1 VSKKNNQKARIISV
15 DMGYGHQRP
24 AHSLRSLATKKE
36 IINANNYKGIPK
48 KDKEIW
54 RSFNSFYEFISRF
67 KRVPLIGDLFFC
79 FFDQY
84 QKIVEFYPRRN
95 LSNPNFI
102 LKRTYDFF
110 EKGWGSDLIGRL
122 EENPLP
128 LICTFY
134 VPAFMAE
141 YFNYPGDIYC
151 VVCDADI
158 SRSWAPLDPTSSR
171 IKYLAPTERVV
182 KRLKLYGVQPE
193 NIIFTG
199 YPLPLENIGVKELK
213 ILREDLA
220 ERLSILDPSKKY
232 FIKYQSLIKEYL
244 KKTPKRIV
252 RPLTLMFAVGGAGA
266 QKEIGVQIIKS
277 LKEKIKS
284 KEVKVILVAGIKK
297 DVFDYFSENIKLLK
311 LKKELGK
318 GVDIIFD
325 KKIEN
330 YFKKFN
336 LALRKTDIL
345 WTKPSELSF
354 YSGLG
359 LPIIIA
365 PPIGS
370 QERFNQR
377 WLLRSGFA
385 INQQN
390 PSYTNEWLFDLL
402 EKGWLAEAAME
413 GFIEVEKRGVLIIKQ
428 LILQD

>member
-1 VSKKNNQKARIISV
+1 MTKKNNQKARIISV

-24 AHSLRSLATKKE
+24 AHSLRSLAIKKE

-54 RSFNSFYEFISRF
+54 RSFNSFYSFISRF
-67 KRVPLIGDLFFC
+67 KRVPLIGDLFFYL
-79 FFDQY
+79 FDQY

-95 LSNPNFI
+95 LSSPNFI
-102 LKRTYDFF
+102 LRRTYDFF
-110 EKGWGSDLIGRL
+110 ENGWGSDLIGRL
-122 EENPLP
+122 SKNPLP

-141 YFNYPGDIYC
+141 YFNYPGNIYC

-158 SRSWAPLDPTSSR
+158 SRSWVPLDPISSR

-182 KRLKLYGVQPE
+182 ERVKLYGVRPE
-193 NIIFTG
+193 NIFFTG
-199 YPLPLENIGVKELK
+199 YPLPLENIGENELK
-213 ILREDLA
+213 ILKEDLA
-220 ERLSILDPSKKY
+220 KRLLILDPKKQY
-232 FIKYQSLIKEYL
+232 FEKYQSLIKEYL
-244 KKTPKRIV
+244 KKIPKKSV

-266 QKEIGVQIIKS
+266 QKEIGVQIVES
-277 LKEKIKS
+277 LKEKIVS

-297 DVFDYFSENIKLLK
+297 DVFDYFSKNIKLLK
-311 LKKELGK
+311 LKKYLGK
-318 GVDIIFD
+318 GIEIIFD

-385 INQQN
+385 IPQQD
-390 PSYTNEWLFDLL
+390 PSYVNEWLFDLL
-402 EKGWLAEAAME
+402 DKGWLAEAAME
-413 GFIEVEKRGVLIIKQ
+413 GFIETEKRSVLIIKQ
-428 LILQD
+428 IIFQD

>member
-1 VSKKNNQKARIISV
+1 MARKNNQKARIVSV

-24 AHSLRSLATKKE
+24 AYSLRSLAIKKE
-36 IINANNYKGIPK
+36 IIRANNYKGIPK
-48 KDKEIW
+48 KDKEVW
-54 RSFNSFYEFISRF
+54 KSFNSFYSFISRF
-67 KRVPLIGDLFFC
+67 KRVPLIGPLFFY

-102 LKRTYDFF
+102 LRRTYNFF

-122 EENPLP
+122 EENLLP

-141 YFNYPGDIYC
+141 YFNYPGNIYC

-158 SRSWAPLDPTSSR
+158 SRTWAPLDPASSR

-182 KRLKLYGVQPE
+182 KRLKLYGVRPE
-193 NIIFTG
+193 NIFLTG
-199 YPLPLENIGVKELK
+199 YPLPSENIGEKGLEVLK
-213 ILREDLA
+213 EDLA
-220 ERLSILDPSKKY
+220 KRLLILDPNKKY
-232 FIKYQSLIKEYL
+232 FKKYQSLIKEYL
-244 KKTPKRIV
+244 KKIPKKTI

-266 QKEIGVQIIKS
+266 QREIGIQIVKS

-284 KEVKVILVAGIKK
+284 KKVKVILVAGIKK
-297 DVFDYFSENIKLLK
+297 DVFDYFSKNIKLLRMK
-311 LKKELGK
+311 NDLGK
-318 GVDIIFD
+318 GVEIIFD
-325 KKIEN
+325 KKIET

-336 LALRKTDIL
+336 LALRKTDVL

-370 QERFNQR
+370 QERFNQE
-377 WLLRSGFA
+377 WLLKSGFA
-385 INQQN
+385 INQQD
-390 PSYTNEWLFDLL
+390 PSYVNEWLFDLL
-402 EKGWLAEAAME
+402 DKGWLAEAAME
-413 GFIEVEKRGVLIIKQ
+413 GFIETEKRGVLIIKQ
-428 LILQD
+428 IISQE